1 MTRDEFLKQTK
12 EKMNGEP
19 ILSEVVAVKAG
30 TIAVVDE
37 WQCDRKDD
45 IRNEQMGL
53 MKEKTTF
60 KLMGGWDGYYNWNTQ
75 KVIDMAF
82 DEADRLGYDI
92 VAIDSFEDGKLWV
105 QVDAKTADSNKE
117 FFLWEVKNAMATYGS
132 LNKDATALEFDENDI
147 DHLAEEIYS
156 LAKELAD
163 RKLNNVMAFAM
174 GYFGSSG
181 SYFIQA
187 LTQHIKEL

>member
-45 IRNEQMGL
+45 I
-53 MKEKTTF
+53 
-60 KLMGGWDGYYNWNTQ
+60 
-75 KVIDMAF
+75 
-82 DEADRLGYDI
+82 

-105 QVDAKTADSNKE
+105 QVDDKTADSNKE
-117 FFLWEVKNAMATYGS
+117 FFLWEIKNAMATYGS

-181 SYFIQA
+181 SYFVQA